1 MADRFGKFTERARKV
16 LQLAQEE
23 AQRFNHNYIGTE
35 HLLLGLVREGE
46 GVAAKVL
53 GKLGVERDKVRSAV
67 EFIIGRGDRTVAGD
81 IGLTPRA
88 KKVIELSVDE
98 ARRLNHHY
106 IGTEHLLLGVI
117 REGEGIA
124 AGVLES
130 LGVSLGGARAQV
142 MQVIGSPGLHAQG
155 GEQAPPVV
163 IPGVPSPFLGPAL
176 RQLVRVIPVGQTQ
189 GQRGIEVLALALE
202 VYADGFGVTLQL
214 QAAGGASFARGTP
227 DLPLEA
233 TDDRGGRYTG
243 RAYGG
248 SGDGG
253 RDYWQ
258 WRLARAFTPALDPA
272 ARELRQEAAALHWL
286 RPDET
291 RRRVFQG
298 AGALRPVPAE
308 RVPGPWTFT
317 VALPP
322 GDAPEDRPQ
331 V

>member
-1 MADRFGKFTERARKV
+1 MADKFDKFTERARRV
-16 LQLAQEE
+16 LTLAQEE

-35 HLLLGLVREGE
+35 HLLLGLVREGD
-46 GVAAKVL
+46 GVAARVL
-53 GKLGVERDKVRSAV
+53 YNLDVKLPTVRSSV
-67 EFIIGRGDRTVAGD
+67 EFIIGRGESMIMGE

-88 KKVIELSVDE
+88 KKVIELAVDE
-98 ARRLNHHY
+98 APRLNHHY

-117 REGEGIA
+117 REGAGLA

-130 LGVSLGGARAQV
+130 LGVSLGEARAQV
-142 MQVIGSPGLHAQG
+142 MQVISGGGSYRQG
-155 GEQAPPVV
+155 SEQVPPVV
-163 IPGVPSPFLGPAL
+163 IPGGPSPFPGPTL
-176 RQLVRVIPVGQTQ
+176 RQLVRVIPIGQTQ

-202 VYADGFGVTLQL
+202 AYADGFVVTLQL

-233 TDDRGGRYTG
+233 TDDRGGRYVG

-248 SGDGG
+248 SGGGG

-272 ARELRQEAAALHWL
+272 ARELRLEAAVLHWL

-298 AGALRPVPAE
+298 AGTLRPVPAE